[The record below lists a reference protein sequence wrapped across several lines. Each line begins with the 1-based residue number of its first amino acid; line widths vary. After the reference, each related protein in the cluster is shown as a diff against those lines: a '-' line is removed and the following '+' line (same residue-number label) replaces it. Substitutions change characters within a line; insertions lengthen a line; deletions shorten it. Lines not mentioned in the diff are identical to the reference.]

1 MVGKYYIVSIIY
13 VFVFNF
19 YLIFSKYLNELNCI
33 ALISSSDTADNKYIE
48 VEYSQHA
55 MPIKP
60 KLYEDLLKNDSSL
73 ISLELEKIID
83 DNLIDESNH
92 VEPNEYLLITLKLT
106 QDQYKRMLSY
116 SPNGSFKLNLH
127 INSMVSS
134 DLNQSPRTE
143 LFKVDFPLVYDVFE
157 NLVQI
162 GIHLYFINIFHFL
175 KIYTYFI
182 EFKINQ
188 I

>member
-1 MVGKYYIVSIIY
+1 MIHGREILYCFHHLYIPI
-13 VFVFNF
+13 FNF
-19 YLIFSKYLNELNCI
+19 YLIFRNYLNELNCI
-33 ALISSSDTADNKYIE
+33 ALINSSDTADNKYIE
-48 VEYSQHA
+48 VEYSQHV

-73 ISLELEKIID
+73 ISLEFEKMID
-83 DNLIDESNH
+83 DNLIDESGQ
-92 VEPNEYLLITLKLT
+92 VEPNDYVLITLKLT

-143 LFKVDFPLVYDVFE
+143 LFKVDFSLIYDVFE

-162 GIHLYFINIFHFL
+162 GIHLYFIYLFL
-175 KIYTYFI
+175 KNIYTFLL
-182 EFKINQ
+182 NLR
-188 I
+188 

>member
-1 MVGKYYIVSIIY
+1 MVGKYYCFHHLY
-13 VFVFNF
+13 VLIFNF
-19 YLIFSKYLNELNCI
+19 NLIFSKYLNELNCI
-33 ALISSSDTADNKYIE
+33 ALISSSNTADNKYIE
-48 VEYSQHA
+48 VEYSQHVL
-55 MPIKP
+55 PIKP
-60 KLYEDLLKNDSSL
+60 KLYEDLLKNNSSL
-73 ISLELEKIID
+73 ISLEFEKLID

-92 VEPNEYLLITLKLT
+92 IEPNEYVLVTLKLT

-162 GIHLYFINIFHFL
+162 GIHLYFTYLFL
-175 KIYTYFI
+175 LNLHIYFMGI
-182 EFKINQ
+182 
-188 I
+188 